1 MKDLRELLEHPP
13 HEVIAKTLDAS
24 GYREMLRR
32 STDTEDQER
41 LANIEELVSAARQF
55 QVEDR
60 EPTLADFLENISLA
74 SDTDAHDANKD
85 SVSVMTLHAAKGLE
99 FPVVYML
106 AMEQGILPHDRSLEN
121 DEELQEER
129 RLAFVGMTRA
139 MHELFLCNAR
149 MRDFRG
155 SVVFTAP
162 SMFLGQLPESEI
174 KVIEEGPSTPMNAML
189 KGPGKG
195 SQMTQGWKNNQIK
208 APTVAPINPMAVKD
222 GNYAEGLIVKHPA
235 YGKGMI
241 TEISGYGA
249 MRRLKIRFQT
259 AGERSFIADKV
270 QLEIVRS

>member
-1 MKDLRELLEHPP
+1 
-13 HEVIAKTLDAS
+13 
-24 GYREMLRR
+24 
-32 STDTEDQER
+32 
-41 LANIEELVSAARQF
+41 VSAARQF

-74 SDTDAHDANKD
+74 SDTDAHDTEKD

-139 MHELFLCNAR
+139 MHELYLCNAR

-155 SVVFTAP
+155 SVMFTAP
-162 SMFLGQLPESEI
+162 SMFLGQLPEAEI
-174 KVIEEGPSTPMNAML
+174 KVIEEGPGSAMDAML
-189 KGPGKG
+189 RGPGKD
-195 SQMTQGWKNNQIK
+195 SQMTQGWRSNQLK
-208 APTVAPINPMAVKD
+208 APVVAPISPMPVKD
-222 GNYAEGLIVKHPA
+222 GNYSEGLVVKHPA
-235 YGKGMI
+235 YGKGII
-241 TEISGYGA
+241 TEVSGYGA

-270 QLEIVRS
+270 QLEIVRNQ